1 MIYING
7 DSHSAGAD
15 IIPGIC
21 FAQDDPR
28 YLAYGRRPHPEAIV
42 ETYGYKIA
50 QTYNQGFFCDAES
63 GSSNYRILRTTRNFV
78 EQTKDK
84 SKINIIIGWTSWE
97 REEWQDP
104 DHRETYYQVTA
115 SGTDSV
121 APFMREEYKRWVIR
135 QTPEE
140 LKRKKAKWQETI
152 NEFSQELTEQSVNHF
167 FFHVDEYI
175 KFLTEQGYQSTNG
188 HFGADGHTEWAKHIG
203 DYIKAAFWPSI
214 KIQKQLTET
223 KKRVIVNTVK
233 QEFKGFSKNIWYST
247 E

>member
-1 MIYING
+1 MIYVNG

-21 FAQDDPR
+21 FADDDPR
-28 YLAYGRRPHPEAIV
+28 FLAYGRRPHPEAIV

-50 QTYNQGFFCDAES
+50 QTFNQGFFCDAES
-63 GSSNYRILRTTRNFV
+63 GSSNYRIIRTTRDFI
-78 EQTKDK
+78 EQTKDT
-84 SKINIIIGWTSWE
+84 SRINIIIGWTSWE

-121 APFMREEYKRWVIR
+121 APFMQEEYKRWVIR

-140 LKRKKAKWQETI
+140 LKRKKEKWQKTI
-152 NEFSQELTEQSVNHF
+152 NEFSNELTEQNINHY
-167 FFHVDEYI
+167 FFHVDDYT
-175 KFLTEQGYQSTNG
+175 KYLMEQGYRTTNG
-188 HFGADGHTEWAKHIG
+188 HFGADGHTEWANYLGPHIR
-203 DYIKAAFWPSI
+203 KAWWTGA
-214 KIQKQLTET
+214 KLQKELTET
-223 KKRVIVNTVK
+223 KKRIIVNTVK
-233 QEFKGFSKNIWYST
+233 QEFTGFSKDKRYFT